1 MNAVVAHAAFVPLE
15 VEARMQRHAD
25 RDEEPEAD
33 LAQGDVGGGATVH
46 DPVALSAPLPT
57 TPKPTPCGLGI
68 VLQDLTAPQVVILV
82 ELARGIALVQYPQRV
97 HPSTHRSG
105 AVAVSEV
112 AELKTPGVPVERDVL
127 AVSPSVVVALA
138 MAVLGVMARVARAAR
153 APVFRAPLVVL
164 LAHLQADQRQ

>member
-1 MNAVVAHAAFVPLE
+1 MNAVVAHAAFVPLGD
-15 VEARMQRHAD
+15 EAPMQRHAD

-33 LAQGDVGGGATVH
+33 LAQGDLGGGATVH

-57 TPKPTPCGLGI
+57 TPTPCGLGI

-82 ELARGIALVQYPQRV
+82 DLARGIALVQYPQRV

-112 AELKTPGVPVERDVL
+112 AELKTPGVLVVRAVL
-127 AVSPSVVVALA
+127 ALSPSVVVALA
-138 MAVLGVMARVARAAR
+138 MAVLGVMARAAR
-153 APVFRAPLVVL
+153 APVLRAPLVVL